1 MGTVLGT
8 LLCTHYLY
16 LVNSKPF
23 VFFFVF
29 KHINDWGRYHING
42 SFSCMSLHLI
52 FQLHK
57 RKRKNTATK
66 YLENNVMQH
75 NVTICPIF
83 WAHPDRTHIFWRPA
97 KHILPEKIFQESCRV
112 NLAKKHQII
121 WWQGFS
127 NIVKE
132 WVKTTTPPPPPFGG
146 LENFTGVNFFI
157 GCWEP
162 EEEWFWLFKPF
173 SKLKMTFCKYWAS
186 SKIKISMTCQY
197 KEYEVKIEIVQEQGL
212 QLRKWSFYWVIT

>member
-1 MGTVLGT
+1 MWCNTMSRYAQYFGLILIEHTFFGGLQNIFYQKRYFKNPVEWILQRSIKLFDSKVFQI
-8 LLCTHYLY
+8 LLK
-16 LVNSKPF
+16 SGWK
-23 VFFFVF
+23 
-29 KHINDWGRYHING
+29 
-42 SFSCMSLHLI
+42 
-52 FQLHK
+52 
-57 RKRKNTATK
+57 
-66 YLENNVMQH
+66 
-75 NVTICPIF
+75 
-83 WAHPDRTHIFWRPA
+83 
-97 KHILPEKIFQESCRV
+97 LP
-112 NLAKKHQII
+112 
-121 WWQGFS
+121 
-127 NIVKE
+127 
-132 WVKTTTPPPPPFGG
+132 PPPPPFGG